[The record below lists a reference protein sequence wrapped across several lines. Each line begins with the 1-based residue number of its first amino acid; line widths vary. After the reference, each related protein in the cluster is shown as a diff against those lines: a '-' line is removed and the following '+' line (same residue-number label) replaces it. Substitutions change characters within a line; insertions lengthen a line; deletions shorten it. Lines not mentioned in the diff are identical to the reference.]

1 MTKLINIIAIALF
14 LVIGIV
20 LIKYKPV
27 YEVYYKDI
35 KLGYINNKNKFE
47 DLINSELFENEN
59 ENIAYTDLEEAPIYE
74 LKLVD
79 RNEKSSEEDVLVGI
93 KENSDITYFKYA
105 IVVKGK
111 STETVNSID
120 EAENIVKQIKEQ
132 QNDDIDISI
141 QKVYTKDINK
151 TENIEIAQVVNTIN
165 EDIKEQEKIEASTI
179 NGIYLSVNPTSGN
192 ITSRY
197 GSRES
202 IRDHTH
208 KGLDIAAKT
217 GTPIKAVADG
227 TVRFAGVMGGYGNLI
242 IISHGNNVET
252 YYGHCSKLYIK
263 QGQKVN
269 AGDLIGAVGST
280 GNSTGAHLHFE
291 IRLNGVYV
299 NPQQY
304 LYK

>member
-47 DLINSELFENEN
+47 DLINSKLFENES
-59 ENIAYTDLEEAPIYE
+59 ENIAYTNLEEVPIYE

-105 IVVKGK
+105 IIVKGK
-111 STETVNSID
+111 STETVNNIE
-120 EAENIVKQIKEQ
+120 EAEDVIKQIKEQ

-151 TENIEIAQVVNTIN
+151 TENIEIAQVVNNIN

-252 YYGHCSKLYIK
+252 YYGHCSKLYVK

-280 GNSTGAHLHFE
+280 GNSTGSHLHFE